1 MALGFISLMK
11 RLLRPLFNKAAS
23 MLGVVGVQER
33 LNRLENYVSP
43 AGLDADTFTMME
55 RRITDLAMSQLV
67 PIHDSIAA
75 TALHAETRLQDL
87 NAALVAYV
95 DAKQLQNESTI
106 ENFIA
111 QQANLISEIRQSVD
125 TIRRQLNATPTTTAA
140 SSIAPRENSFVTN
153 DAPVIDDALYVAL
166 ENHFR
171 GSRDAVAQRQQ
182 DYLPMLPSVI
192 GTSAPLID
200 LGCGRGEWLK
210 VTRAHGI
217 PSLGVDSNT
226 VCIAECQEEKLDVVQ
241 DDLLHFLAERPNA
254 SVGTYTLFQVL
265 EHLPFPV
272 LVDALR
278 EMRRTLVPGGRVIAE
293 VPNAKNLRVSAGTFW
308 IDPTHQRP
316 LFPEL
321 LLFLAK
327 EVGFAQ
333 ADGHYTNNLSPNH
346 DLSGLPD
353 GAMNALRS
361 VVDAVDGPGDF
372 ALIATA

>member
-1 MALGFISLMK
+1 MGLGSISLMK

-33 LNRLENYVSP
+33 LNRLEEHVSP
-43 AGLDADTFTMME
+43 RGLDSEVFTMME
-55 RRITDLAMSQLV
+55 RRVTDLAMSQLA
-67 PIHDSIAA
+67 PLRDEIAN

-95 DAKQLQNESTI
+95 DAKQLQNESSI
-106 ENFIA
+106 EDFK
-111 QQANLISEIRQSVD
+111 QQQVSLISEIRQSID
-125 TIRRQLNATPTTTAA
+125 TIRRQLNA
-140 SSIAPRENSFVTN
+140 APVAKLAPSAPGENSRGAN
-153 DAPVIDDALYVAL
+153 DTPVIDDGLYVAL

-192 GTSAPLID
+192 NASAPLVD

-210 VTRAHGI
+210 VTRAQGI

-241 DDLLHFLAERPNA
+241 EDLLQFLMERPSA

-272 LVDALR
+272 LVEALR

-333 ADGHYTNNLSPNH
+333 ADGHYTNDLSPKH

-353 GAMNALRS
+353 GATNALRS